1 MRNLLVDI
9 SHVTLTYLVTYCSAF
24 GTRFESIMAAMWD
37 QRIFVTDRLNTH
49 THTYTHTLTHTHT
62 HIHTHIPLPVARQLH
77 YRIFFPNL
85 QIRLQFHAS
94 LSHDMISELS

>member
-9 SHVTLTYLVTYCSAF
+9 SHVMLTYLVTYCSAF

-49 THTYTHTLTHTHT
+49 THIYTHTHT
-62 HIHTHIPLPVARQLH
+62 HTHAHTHTHTHTYHYQLLAN
-77 YRIFFPNL
+77 YIIGFFSPIYKYVYN
-85 QIRLQFHAS
+85 F
-94 LSHDMISELS
+94 MI